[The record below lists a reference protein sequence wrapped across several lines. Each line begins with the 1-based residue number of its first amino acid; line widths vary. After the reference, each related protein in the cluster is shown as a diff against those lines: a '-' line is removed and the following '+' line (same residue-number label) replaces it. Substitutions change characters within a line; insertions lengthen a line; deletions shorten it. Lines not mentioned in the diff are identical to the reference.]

1 MKPVPFPVQAI
12 SKRKM
17 LYFFYFPK
25 IFNFFFFFQLT
36 EATKQHINDAF
47 QKYDNGVYSKEQ
59 FKSFLYN
66 DLSVKKTPTLDAR
79 LNRVDLKYSDIV
91 RFLERKEKYQPT
103 SSLKPN
109 HLDPTK
115 INIMAKTPS
124 LMSFQNER
132 LMKNSMDSED
142 KYPEKK
148 ELMETVHLLLNGQV
162 NPSELES
169 KLDELQIKD
178 EVSLNFIL
186 FYFCLMGK
194 NPILKG

>member
-1 MKPVPFPVQAI
+1 M
-12 SKRKM
+12 
-17 LYFFYFPK
+17 
-25 IFNFFFFFQLT
+25 
-36 EATKQHINDAF
+36 
-47 QKYDNGVYSKEQ
+47 
-59 FKSFLYN
+59 
-66 DLSVKKTPTLDAR
+66 KKTPTLDAR

-91 RFLERKEKYQPT
+91 RFLERKEKYQHT
-103 SSLKPN
+103 NSLKPN

-132 LMKNSMDSED
+132 LMKNSMESEE

-148 ELMETVHLLLNGQV
+148 QLMETVHLLLHGQV

-178 EVSLNFIL
+178 EVSLNFI
-186 FYFCLMGK
+186 FAKF
-194 NPILKG
+194 

>member
-1 MKPVPFPVQAI
+1 M
-12 SKRKM
+12 
-17 LYFFYFPK
+17 
-25 IFNFFFFFQLT
+25 N
-36 EATKQHINDAF
+36 
-47 QKYDNGVYSKEQ
+47 
-59 FKSFLYN
+59 
-66 DLSVKKTPTLDAR
+66 VKKTPTLDAR

-91 RFLERKEKYQPT
+91 RFLERKEKYQHT

-132 LMKNSMDSED
+132 LMKNSMESED

-148 ELMETVHLLLNGQV
+148 QLMETVHLLLHGQV

-169 KLDELQIKD
+169 RLDELQIKD
-178 EVSLNFIL
+178 EVSLNFISTK
-186 FYFCLMGK
+186 F
-194 NPILKG
+194 

>member
-1 MKPVPFPVQAI
+1 
-12 SKRKM
+12 
-17 LYFFYFPK
+17 
-25 IFNFFFFFQLT
+25 
-36 EATKQHINDAF
+36 
-47 QKYDNGVYSKEQ
+47 
-59 FKSFLYN
+59 
-66 DLSVKKTPTLDAR
+66 
-79 LNRVDLKYSDIV
+79 
-91 RFLERKEKYQPT
+91 
-103 SSLKPN
+103 
-109 HLDPTK
+109 
-115 INIMAKTPS
+115 MAKTPS